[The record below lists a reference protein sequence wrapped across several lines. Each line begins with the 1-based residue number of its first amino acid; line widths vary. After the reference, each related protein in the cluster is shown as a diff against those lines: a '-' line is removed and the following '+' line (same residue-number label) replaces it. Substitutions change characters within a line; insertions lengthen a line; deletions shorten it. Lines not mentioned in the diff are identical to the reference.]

1 MPRRTVV
8 IVLAVLVMAAI
19 LAGGLYWR
27 WINSPR
33 YALQQMVLS
42 LKTKDMPNFFKS
54 LDLKEIF
61 NNLVQS
67 STKDLESQNGE
78 EMDEWSRLTQSL
90 GQKFARRL
98 LPKLFEVFEK
108 QIRDAIE
115 TYLLNLDNSQILG
128 LTALITLAKIEV
140 KDEEARVTLHDP
152 KTGDPLRFK
161 MRHYPDRTW
170 RIVKVN
176 YQDLKKFMKREFH
189 GQEK

>member
-1 MPRRTVV
+1 MPRRPVV
-8 IVLAVLVMAAI
+8 IVSAVFVLAAI
-19 LAGGLYWR
+19 LTGGLYWR

-42 LKTKDMPNFFKS
+42 LKTRDMPNFFKS

-67 STKDLESQNGE
+67 STKDLESKNGE
-78 EMDEWSRLTQSL
+78 EMDEWSRLTQRL
-90 GQKFARRL
+90 GQKFARQL
-98 LPKLFEVFEK
+98 LPKLFEIFEK

-140 KDEEARVTLHDP
+140 KDEEALVTLHDP

-161 MRHYPDRTW
+161 MRRYPDRTW

-189 GQEK
+189 G